1 MAFWQMR
8 RSVISNHLLDSTVNS
23 DHRYIEYLSQVI
35 GLVLREPIQRA
46 NEIAI
51 ATANEAR
58 RSQEIWRKLST
69 MNASQAKE
77 LADRIDFMHLTQIAD
92 YLNTSQRGAIFTG
105 LHAGDYL
112 LALLKLRSRLTT
124 PRNIYVLRRKA
135 ASDLETRVFSHF
147 DDTDIPI
154 KVVRHGDNKTLSV
167 VRALRKGHFVTAL
180 FDLPGSFGKA
190 AEFQFLDHA
199 MQMVTGPSEPAVMGR
214 ADLVPFTSN
223 FYNGQSSASFE
234 QPIRATTVEHTAQ
247 KLCDVGSNYIYR
259 NPEQWQ
265 HWFHVPEMLGA
276 GQ

>member
-8 RSVISNHLLDSTVNS
+8 RSFIGNHLINTTVNS
-23 DHRYIEYLSQVI
+23 DDRYIEYLSQVI
-35 GLVLREPIQRA
+35 GLVLREPSQRA

-77 LADRIDFMHLTQIAD
+77 LADRIDFTHLTQIAD

-105 LHAGDYL
+105 LRAGDYL

-135 ASDLETRVFSHF
+135 ASNLEARVFSHF

-154 KVVRHGDNKTLSV
+154 KVVRHGDNIK
-167 VRALRKGHFVTAL
+167 
-180 FDLPGSFGKA
+180 
-190 AEFQFLDHA
+190 
-199 MQMVTGPSEPAVMGR
+199 
-214 ADLVPFTSN
+214 
-223 FYNGQSSASFE
+223 
-234 QPIRATTVEHTAQ
+234 I
-247 KLCDVGSNYIYR
+247 
-259 NPEQWQ
+259 
-265 HWFHVPEMLGA
+265 
-276 GQ
+276 